1 MNQEYILIDL
11 QPQASRQNDA
21 PMWILT
27 FQRISDNLVFEMTV
41 DSTYR
46 NFTKKGW
53 NHVVTSESPWAVY
66 ANLKLTTRH
75 TRQGTPV
82 VSADSTADII
92 YRCADQAEALELAQA
107 SVDHNSPGDRF
118 RGLFE

>member
-11 QPQASRQNDA
+11 QPQASHQNDV
-21 PMWILT
+21 PIWILT

-53 NHVVTSESPWAVY
+53 NHVVASECAWAVY
-66 ANLKLTTRH
+66 ANLKHTTRH
-75 TRQGTPV
+75 TKSGTPV
-82 VSADSTADII
+82 VSADSTAEII
-92 YRCADQAEALELAQA
+92 YRCADHAEALALAQA
-107 SVDHNSPGDRF
+107 SIDHNSPGDRF